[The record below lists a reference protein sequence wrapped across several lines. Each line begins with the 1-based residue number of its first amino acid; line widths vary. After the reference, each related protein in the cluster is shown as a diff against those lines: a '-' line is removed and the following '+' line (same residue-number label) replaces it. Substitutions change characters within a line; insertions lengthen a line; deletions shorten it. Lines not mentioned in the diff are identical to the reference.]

1 MQATLESLNGLERRL
16 NVSLPLSEID
26 TEVAVRLKKIARTA
40 KLSGFRPGKV
50 PLKIV
55 EQQFGPQV
63 RQEVLGDVVK
73 KSFGEAVREQNL
85 RVAGLPSIEPRVDGD
100 SAGAF
105 EYSATFEVYPDVHVA
120 DVSGLSFK
128 RPVHE
133 IVESDVDRTLEIL
146 RRQRVTFDPVE
157 RPAASGDLVTIDYR
171 GTIDGIEFPG
181 GAAADHGV
189 VLGQGR
195 LLPEFESHVT
205 GVAAGGT
212 AAFDLK
218 FPDDYHGKEVAG
230 KNAHF
235 EVTVKRVAAP
245 RLPEVDADFA
255 KQMGIEDGDLEKL
268 RAEIR
273 SNVEREVKTRIRR
286 RLKDQV
292 MQALFDANQI
302 EVPKAL
308 VDMESE
314 RLSQAAAQDLAARG
328 VDVRQ
333 LPFPREGF
341 EPQARRR
348 VTLGL
353 ILAELVRAHDLQ
365 PRPDQVRAAVEE
377 HAQSFEHPREVVKW
391 YYQVPERL
399 NEFESMALEEN
410 VVQWVT
416 STAQVEDE
424 AIGFDELM
432 GNAGHA

>member
-26 TEVAVRLKKIARTA
+26 TEVAVRLKKIARSA

-55 EQQFGPQV
+55 ERQFGPQV

-73 KSFGEAVREQNL
+73 KSFGVAVREQNL
-85 RVAGLPSIEPRVDGD
+85 RVAGLPSIEPRAVGED
-100 SAGAF
+100 AGAF
-105 EYSATFEVYPDVHVA
+105 EYSATFEVYPDVSVA
-120 DVSGLSFK
+120 DVSALGFK

-133 IVESDVDRTLEIL
+133 IVEGDVDRTLEIL
-146 RRQRVTFDPVE
+146 RRQRVTFDPVD
-157 RPAASGDLVTIDYR
+157 RPAAVDDLVTIDYR
-171 GTIDGIEFPG
+171 GMIDGVEFPG
-181 GAAADHGV
+181 GAATDHGV

-195 LLPEFESHVT
+195 LLPEFEAHIT
-205 GVAAGGT
+205 GLAANGT
-212 AAFDLK
+212 AAFDLT
-218 FPDDYHGKEVAG
+218 FPGDYHGREVAG
-230 KNAHF
+230 KTARF

-245 RLPEVDADFA
+245 RLPEVNADFA
-255 KQMGIEDGDLEKL
+255 KQMGVEDGDLEKL
-268 RAEIR
+268 RSEVRA
-273 SNVEREVKTRIRR
+273 NVEREVKARIRR

-292 MQALFDANQI
+292 MQALLDANQI
-302 EVPKAL
+302 DVPKAL
-308 VDMESE
+308 VDMEVE
-314 RLSQAAAQDLAARG
+314 RLSQAATQDLAARG

-333 LPFPREGF
+333 LPFPRDGF
-341 EPQARRR
+341 EPQAKRR

-365 PRPDQVRAAVEE
+365 PRPEQVRAAVEE

-391 YYQVPERL
+391 YYQAPERL
-399 NEFESMALEEN
+399 NEFESMVLEDN

-416 STAQVEDE
+416 TAAQVEDE
-424 AIGFDELM
+424 AVDFDELM